1 MESVMLITAQE
12 AVLLEQDEDIAS
24 SVIGG
29 AWDLF
34 KRSIPEPQSNIL
46 VNALNFILLA
56 DRSEV
61 NLDDPNSLDN
71 LDMDDLMGRPTSF
84 LPIQI
89 NNLLV
94 DEMIDIS
101 SKKLHVYDMVIENVL
116 YLLKKMGFTID
127 EDQVTTQSLPH
138 LCKIG
143 HFFYDMQGYQDLIGI
158 AATLESKDVDPVSRF
173 ILVLQ
178 RYLGEDTDMSAYE
191 SLIEDVTEV
200 TLMAIKDSLEGGDA
214 GDSGLPAGIIK
225 RVRANVETIKGTL
238 AHTHVLS
245 NGQLGGSVES
255 FLGFFQGELKAIQD
269 NLEGENITKY
279 IKELIGIYLISEV
292 NTPNIKEA
300 LLRTAHELVSDF
312 LTLTKLES
320 LINGLVLTDD

>member
-1 MESVMLITAQE
+1 MLITAQE

-46 VNALNFILLA
+46 VYALNFILLA
-56 DRSEV
+56 DPGDADKL
-61 NLDDPNSLDN
+61 NPDDPNSIGSI
-71 LDMDDLMGRPTSF
+71 DMDSLMGRPTSF

-94 DEMIDIS
+94 DERIDIS
-101 SKKLHVYDMVIENVL
+101 SKKLSVYEMVLDNVL
-116 YLLKKMGFTID
+116 YLLKTMGFTIN
-127 EDQVTTQSLPH
+127 EDQVTAVSLPY

-178 RYLGEDTDMSAYE
+178 RYLGEDTDMHVYE
-191 SLIEDVTEV
+191 ELIEDVTEV
-200 TLMAIKDSLEGGDA
+200 TLMAIKDSLEGNDA
-214 GDSGLPAGIIK
+214 GDSGLPESIIK
-225 RVRANVETIKGTL
+225 RVRANVNAIDGTL
-238 AHTHVLS
+238 AHTHVRS

-255 FLGFFQGELKAIQD
+255 FLNFFQLELRVLQN
-269 NLEGENITKY
+269 NLEGENVIKY
-279 IKELIGIYLISEV
+279 MKELIGIYLISEV
-292 NTPNIKEA
+292 NTPNIKEQ
-300 LLRTAHELVSDF
+300 LLVTAHELVTDY

-320 LINGLVLTDD
+320 LINGLVLPND